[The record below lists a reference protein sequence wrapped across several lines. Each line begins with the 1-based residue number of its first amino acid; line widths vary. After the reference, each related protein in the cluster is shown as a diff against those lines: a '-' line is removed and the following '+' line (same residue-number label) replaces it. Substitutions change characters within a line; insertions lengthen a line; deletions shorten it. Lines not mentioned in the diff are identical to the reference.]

1 LSVQPKQAKTIVHT
15 HAELSQRACTNPQV
29 STERALVSE
38 QLELLQRENDLLIQQ
53 QRELGREVK
62 RLQAALDIKSRE
74 VLTAANSSL
83 DMQVGSPAAL
93 TCPAGRAWCMQ
104 RFLALQTLPG

>member
-1 LSVQPKQAKTIVHT
+1 MCCTIVGLALALYT
-15 HAELSQRACTNPQV
+15 TPQV

-53 QRELGREVK
+53 QHELGREVK

-74 VLTAANSSL
+74 VLTAANASL
-83 DMQVGSPAAL
+83 DMQVGLPAAL
-93 TCPAGRAWCMQ
+93 SCPAGQAGCIQ
-104 RFLALQTLPG
+104 KCLALQTLLPG